1 MKIYNQKTEREELR
15 DIGIAIVVI
24 AMLMAIAG
32 ALVAG
37 LIGGSLLAAA
47 IGAAVGPLLFVV
59 VLCAAMWWLE

>member
-24 AMLMAIAG
+24 AVLMTIAG
-32 ALVAG
+32 AM
-37 LIGGSLLAAA
+37 IGGMIGGTILAAA
-47 IGAAVGPLLFVV
+47 IGAAIGPLLFVV